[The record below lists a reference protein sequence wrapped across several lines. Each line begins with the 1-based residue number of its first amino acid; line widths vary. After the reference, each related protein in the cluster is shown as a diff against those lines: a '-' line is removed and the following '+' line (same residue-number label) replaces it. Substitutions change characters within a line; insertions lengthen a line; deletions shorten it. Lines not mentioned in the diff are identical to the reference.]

1 MIKTKNKLI
10 TTLVLLVLL
19 IIITGFRGFDKSKGV
34 TSPAIVSFAEVENK
48 NIGGVISKMPDN
60 SAKIFFQTMLGENIA
75 SYQSYDGVYE
85 TLAALRSNE
94 IQLAWFSDVTA
105 RYLLSTEEGLR
116 EITTPDPSESRLD
129 FAFAVKQGNN
139 SLRERLN
146 EALAAVKEDGTL
158 EQLINTY
165 VDTKNYN
172 QSFYEKDMTIKKAG
186 YKGNLK
192 DTLYVGVTGAVPPL
206 DSIDLDNKPFGF
218 NVALMDAIGQQVG
231 CDIKFVVMKNDT
243 AFSNLMSGKVDL
255 LFCYGTSKNT
265 VEQEKKHSYIMSDG
279 YYSMDKYAYLVLE

>member
-1 MIKTKNKLI
+1 MIKTKNKVI
-10 TTLVLLVLL
+10 TVVVLL
-19 IIITGFRGFDKSKGV
+19 IALVIMTGFQGFNNAKGV
-34 TSPAIVSFAEVENK
+34 TSPSIVSFAEVENQ

-60 SAKIFFQTMLGENIA
+60 SAKIFFQTLLGENVA
-75 SYQSYDGVYE
+75 SYKSYDGVYE

-105 RYLLSTEEGLR
+105 RYLLKTQEGLR
-116 EITTPDPSESRLD
+116 ELTTPDPSESRLD

-146 EALAAVKEDGTL
+146 GALATVKEDGTL
-158 EQLINTY
+158 DQLIKTY
-165 VDTKNYN
+165 VDTNNYD

-186 YKGNLK
+186 IKESLNG
-192 DTLYVGVTGAVPPL
+192 TLYVGVTGAVPPL
-206 DSIDLDNKPFGF
+206 DSLDLDNQPYGF
-218 NVALMDAIGQQVG
+218 SVALMDKIGQQLG
-231 CDIKFVVMKNDT
+231 CDIKFVAMENDT

-265 VEQEKKHSYIMSDG
+265 VDQEKKRSYIMSEG
-279 YYSMDKYAYLVLE
+279 YYTMDKYAYLVLE